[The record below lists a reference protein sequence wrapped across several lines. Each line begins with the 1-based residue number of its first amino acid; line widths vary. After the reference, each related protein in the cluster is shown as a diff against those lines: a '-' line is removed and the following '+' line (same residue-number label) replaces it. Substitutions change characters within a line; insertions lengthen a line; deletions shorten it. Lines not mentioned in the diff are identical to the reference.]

1 MIITRKF
8 NREDLKMRIE
18 RLEYMIKRFE
28 KFNNTEKIQ
37 ALSCK
42 LRVLKEKKEGR
53 WTLINNN
60 K

>member
-1 MIITRKF
+1 MTITKKEF
-8 NREDLKMRIE
+8 NREDLEMRIE

-28 KFNNTEKIQ
+28 RFDNTQKVNS
-37 ALSCK
+37 LSRK

-53 WTLINNN
+53 WTLRKN